1 MPSYDARL
9 IPDIDRIS
17 NGNRREH
24 CSAHRSRVT
33 TIRRNQGQQVR
44 IELQALGEEDP
55 PPFALYTVIDVHDDE
70 PDVVFVGHKNLDDLH
85 DRLGLSGTD
94 PFTGRINSQ
103 VSAPTLEDDK
113 AKQNSEFVERLTD
126 NGRHRGLVVIAPHGG
141 DIEIHTDEQARRVRE
156 RLAPKC
162 VSVWLCK
169 GFKKNGGAFDLW
181 HIPATDISEELF
193 PKLKA
198 VIERHF
204 EYAVAFHGWGHDS
217 TCIGRSAPSDLK
229 LQIKMAIVGA
239 VAG

>member
-103 VSAPTLEDDK
+103 GSAPTLEDDK

-169 GFKKNGGAFDLW
+169 GFKKWWCLRSLAHPRDGYQRRVISKTESGDRASLRVRGRFPRMGARFHLHREIGAF
-181 HIPATDISEELF
+181 
-193 PKLKA
+193 
-198 VIERHF
+198 
-204 EYAVAFHGWGHDS
+204 
-217 TCIGRSAPSDLK
+217 
-229 LQIKMAIVGA
+229 
-239 VAG
+239 